1 MCGLVGKL
9 NFDFQKPVEKEL
21 IEKMAEKLRHRGP
34 DDKGVYVKG
43 SMGLGLSRLAVIDL
57 SGTGHQPMRNEDK
70 TVWIVFNGEIYNF
83 QSLKRKLIERGHKF
97 FSNSDTETIIHLYEE
112 YGEECLKH
120 LKGMFAFAIWDERKK
135 KLFMARDRIG
145 KKPLYYFLNDQCLI
159 FASEIKA
166 ILEDRIVPRRV
177 NKKAIHHYLTYNY
190 VPNPQTAFHNIF
202 KLPPAHSLIWQAG
215 RISIKRYWRLN
226 YEPKLNLSE
235 EEACEQIL
243 PRLEEATKIRMIS
256 DVPLGAFLSGGTDS
270 SAVVALMSK
279 LSEKPVRT
287 FSIGFK
293 EGFYNEL
300 PFAKMVAE
308 TFQTEH
314 HEFLVKPKAL
324 QVLPK
329 LVWHYG
335 EPFADSSAL
344 PVFYVAKMAKNYVTV
359 ALNGDGGDENF
370 GGYRRY
376 HFDRFIHY
384 YNQLP
389 SLVREK
395 IINKFIKLIPYTNSA
410 SFNLFLQKL
419 KVLSETS
426 SDFQP
431 QRHLWLLY
439 WFNYNLKEKL
449 YSDDFKREVGRED
462 PLNIMAENYKNFG
475 NLADS
480 VDNMI
485 SVEANTYL
493 PDDLLVKMDVAT
505 MANSLEARS
514 PLLDHEFMEF
524 AAALPPE
531 FKIKNGERKYIF
543 KKALKTLLPKEIIYR
558 KKKGFTP
565 PMDDWFRKEMKDY
578 AHEVLLD
585 SKTINRNYFKKE
597 GIVKLLNEHCRSNIN
612 HGEIIWALIFLELW
626 HRTFIDG

>member
-9 NFDFQKPVEKEL
+9 NFDFQKPVENGL
-21 IEKMAEKLRHRGP
+21 IEKMAETLKHRGP

-43 SMGLGLSRLAVIDL
+43 NIGFGLSRLAVIDL
-57 SGTGHQPMRNEDK
+57 SRTGHQPMHNEDK

-83 QSLKRKLIERGHKF
+83 QNLRRKLIERGHKF

-112 YGEECLKH
+112 YGEGCLKY
-120 LKGMFAFAIWDERKK
+120 LRGMFAFAIWDEKKK

-202 KLPPAHSLIWQAG
+202 KLPPAHFLIWQAG
-215 RISIKRYWRLN
+215 RMSIKRYWRLN

-243 PRLEEATKIRMIS
+243 SRLKEATKIRMIS
-256 DVPLGAFLSGGTDS
+256 DVPLGAFLSGGMDS

-293 EGFYNEL
+293 EGSYNEL
-300 PFAKMVAE
+300 PFAKIVAE

-324 QVLPK
+324 QALPK

-344 PVFYVAKMAKNYVTV
+344 PVFYVAKMARDYVTV

-376 HFDRFIHY
+376 HFDRFIRY
-384 YNQLP
+384 YNQFP
-389 SLVREK
+389 SLMREG
-395 IINKFIKLIPYTNSA
+395 IINKFIKIIPYTNSA

-426 SDFQP
+426 SDSQP

-449 YSDDFKREVGRED
+449 YSDDFKREIGKED

-493 PDDLLVKMDVAT
+493 PDDLLVKMDIAT

-565 PMDDWFRKEMKDY
+565 PMDDWFRGEMKDY

-585 SKTINRNYFKKE
+585 SKTIDRNYFKKE
-597 GIVKLLNEHCRSNIN
+597 GIVKLLDEHCRSNIN
-612 HGEIIWALIFLELW
+612 HGEVIWALIFLELW